1 MQEPQVEDP
10 GRQIFER
17 TLALCQAARGAKLR
31 VTPGRVRDV
40 FRALATVDVMDEDS
54 YRLAL
59 RLNLA
64 TSREEEQRFDALF
77 SSFFHGTEGDRP
89 WHSRIRGESMQGSL
103 GHHYKTLDQDV
114 ITAAESFSADETS
127 QGLDL
132 ATRWD
137 ERAPPLEQVIR
148 ELARHLA
155 HRPSRRVELATR
167 GTRIDLRRSLRRNA
181 RHGMDLLQ
189 LARVSRRIRKTR
201 IVMLCDVSGS
211 MDAFNPFLLRLMLGL
226 QQALPRSR
234 TLVFSTHVTEITA
247 LLRRHSVEETLR
259 EVGDTVR
266 HWSGGTNIGGALA
279 ALNRGVL
286 REGGASSTVVMVIS
300 DGYDNGETALID
312 EEMRALRRRASAV
325 VWINPMYG
333 ASTFQV
339 RAAGMKAALPHVD
352 HFLPAF
358 DARSL
363 HVLVQA
369 LGRL

>member
-1 MQEPQVEDP
+1 MEPAQPP
-10 GRQIFER
+10 GLGEHLLER
-17 TLALCQAARGAKLR
+17 TLALCRAAREARLR
-31 VTPGRVRDV
+31 VTPSRVQDAL
-40 FRALATVDVMDEDS
+40 RALAAVDVADEDS

-64 TSREEEQRFDALF
+64 GSREEEQRFDQLF
-77 SSFFHGTEGDRP
+77 QDFFHGTDGDRP

-103 GHHYKTLDQDV
+103 GHHHKPLDQDV

-127 QGLDL
+127 RGLDL

-137 ERAPPLEQVIR
+137 DQAPPLEQVVR

-155 HRPSRRVELATR
+155 HRPSRRVEISNR
-167 GTRIDLRRSLRRNA
+167 GARIDLRRSMRRNT
-181 RHGMDLLQ
+181 RHGMDFLQ
-189 LARVSRRIRKTR
+189 LSRVARRTRKTR

-226 QQALPRSR
+226 QQALPNSR
-234 TLVFSTHVTEITA
+234 TLVFSTHVTEITP
-247 LLRRHSVEETLR
+247 LLRRRSVEDTLR
-259 EVGDTVR
+259 EVGETVR

-279 ALNRGVL
+279 LLNRGVL
-286 REGGASSTVVMVIS
+286 REGAASSTVVMIIS
-300 DGYDNGETALID
+300 DGYDNGETALI
-312 EEMRALRRRASAV
+312 EQEMQALRRRASAV

-339 RAAGMKAALPHVD
+339 RAAGMKAALPWVD

-363 HVLVQA
+363 HVLVKA
-369 LGRL
+369 LARI